1 MKKILV
7 ISYFA
12 RLPGACQSEWLD
24 DKIDSLVKA
33 GKDIALVSTI
43 CAFND
48 KNESILHSR
57 WPSISIK
64 DYVDELSRMRQ
75 NDMAIRPL
83 DLLIIPFVLTFGAFA
98 DLLLLLLTRG
108 IGEGRW
114 SWIITGTLG
123 SLFMGVRFRPD
134 LILTTGGPASAH
146 IAGLI
151 SAKILNI
158 PLIVEFQDPLSGDGI
173 GRNYQ
178 SQGWLYKVEKLIVRY
193 SSKTVYVTRGA
204 AFFASNQFNSKK
216 IVAIYPGAKNFDIQP
231 NKRKKNS
238 KRKFRIVHLGS
249 LYSTRNFKSIISSID
264 SLVATNKIK
273 EDSIE
278 LINLGHVSKDISQ
291 EILSKPYVKILP
303 IMSRIDA
310 LNFAAKCDLLL
321 LIQNNDE
328 RSKVTIP
335 YKTYDYLNLNIK
347 TLALVKSDELALL
360 VTTYGRLAVDLEDV
374 KKIKQLL
381 IQVLK
386 QKSYRNS
393 KGFFIDPVINV
404 KELINLRSVLE

>member
-12 RLPGACQSEWLD
+12 GLPGACQSEWLD

-33 GKDIALVSTI
+33 GNDIVLVSTI
-43 CAFND
+43 CAFKD
-48 KNESILHSR
+48 KKESILHSR

-64 DYVDELSRMRQ
+64 DYLDELSRMRQ
-75 NDMAIRPL
+75 NKMACRPL
-83 DLLIIPFVLTFGAFA
+83 DLLIIPFVLTFGALS
-98 DLLLLLLTRG
+98 DLLLLILTRG

-151 SAKILNI
+151 TAKILNV
-158 PLIVEFQDPLSGDGI
+158 PLIVEFQDPLSGEDI

-178 SQGWLYKVEKLIVRY
+178 SRSWLYKVEKLMVRY

-204 AFFASNQFNSKK
+204 AFFARSQFNSKK

-231 NKRKKNS
+231 KKRKKNY
-238 KRKFRIVHLGS
+238 KGKFRIVHLGS
-249 LYSTRNFKSIISSID
+249 LYSTRNFKSITSSID
-264 SLVATNKIK
+264 SLIATNKIK

-303 IMSRIDA
+303 LMNRVDA

-335 YKTYDYLNLNIK
+335 YKTYDYLNLNVMI
-347 TLALVKSDELALL
+347 LALVKSDELALL
-360 VTTYGRLAVDLEDV
+360 LTTYGRLAVDLDDD

-386 QKSYRNS
+386 QKSYGNS
-393 KGFFIDPVINV
+393 KGFIDPVINV
-404 KELINLRSVLE
+404 KELINLRSVSE